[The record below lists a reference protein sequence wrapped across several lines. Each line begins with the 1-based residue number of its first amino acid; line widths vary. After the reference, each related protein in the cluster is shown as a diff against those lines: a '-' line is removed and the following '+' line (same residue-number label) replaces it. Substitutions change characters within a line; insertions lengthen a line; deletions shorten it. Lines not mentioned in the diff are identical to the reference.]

1 MNQEECLKTVS
12 YLLEKIE
19 ARTTPAN
26 MIIADYMQT
35 HRYLTPADREEI
47 FTLVWRA
54 IRSWFHIH
62 FLYPDKD
69 WPERI
74 QTLTTG
80 LPEDKALPDYVR
92 WEVPEWLI
100 SHIPEADKELPALLE
115 PAPVI
120 LRANGN
126 RDKVM
131 TALRDEGFP
140 VHPCDKA
147 PWGIVLKTHADITK
161 TKVYKKG
168 LLEIQDEGAQL
179 AALDVGVQP
188 GQDVFDFCA
197 GAGGKSLI
205 FAQMMNNRGFIQAY
219 DIAPKKLFE
228 LTRRA
233 ERCHVSIVK
242 IVTKLP
248 EPFKKFHHVV
258 VDAPCSGTG
267 TWRRVPDMRWKLTE
281 KQLGSIVAQQK
292 EILDRAEQFVK
303 PGQCL
308 TYITCSLTLDENENQ
323 IADFLKR
330 HPNYVVLQQKRYS
343 PWRTNTDGFFMCQM
357 RKG

>member
-1 MNQEECLKTVS
+1 MNQDECLKTVS

-19 ARTTPAN
+19 ARSTPAG
-26 MIIADYMQT
+26 MIISDYLQT
-35 HRYLTPADREEI
+35 HKYLTPEDREQVV
-47 FTLVWRA
+47 TLFRQAV
-54 IRSWFHIH
+54 RSWFRLH
-62 FLYPDKD
+62 FLYPDKS
-69 WPERI
+69 WSERI
-74 QTLTTG
+74 RFLTEG
-80 LPEDKALPDYVR
+80 LPDVDLPDYVR
-92 WEVPEWLI
+92 FEVPEWLI
-100 SHIPEADKELPALLE
+100 PHIPQAEQELPPLLE
-115 PAPVI
+115 SAPVI

-131 TALRDEGFP
+131 MALRDEGFP
-140 VHPCDKA
+140 VHPCEKA
-147 PWGIVLKTHADITK
+147 PFGIVLETHTDITK

-179 AALDVGVQP
+179 AALAVGVQP

-205 FAQMMNNRGFIQAY
+205 FAQIMNNRGFIQAY
-219 DIAPKKLFE
+219 DAAPKKLFE

-233 ERCHVSIVK
+233 ERCHISIIK

-281 KQLGSIVAQQK
+281 KQLGNIVALQK
-292 EILDRAEQFVK
+292 EILDRAEAFVK

-308 TYITCSLTLDENENQ
+308 TYITCSLTRDENEDQ
-323 IADFLKR
+323 MADFLLR
-330 HPNYVVLQQKRYS
+330 HPNYAVLQQNRYS
-343 PWRTNTDGFFMCQM
+343 PWRTGTDGFFMCQL
-357 RKG
+357 RKR